1 MLFHWEKPSLLED
14 VLQPSGEIDWRLK
27 PEYQLEAVRGQVDY
41 VWSTWL
47 PWSVNHSKPQELVDG
62 TFAAVQ
68 SRLITISSNFLD
80 QRYRGAHRG
89 TCRCGVLGDGAEI
102 SSLCHDVDSSFLV
115 DCLVACGF

>member
-47 PWSVNHSKPQELVDG
+47 PWSVNHSKPPELVDG

-80 QRYRGAHRG
+80 QRYQGMDPPRGVLG
-89 TCRCGVLGDGAEI
+89 ECRCGVLGEGAEI
-102 SSLCHDVDSSFLV
+102 
-115 DCLVACGF
+115 